1 MRSTEYFDDLT
12 FRVKVALFPFKHF
25 DHDLVA
31 HFRYG
36 FETRIFWIGHE
47 DVMNDARIVRD
58 YIAGMF
64 SLFEGARDGDTGAL
78 EYTDNTDVGF
88 LVGPIFGALLTAFA
102 SEGTALVIDFAG
114 QHGIAVH

>member
-1 MRSTEYFDDLT
+1 
-12 FRVKVALFPFKHF
+12 
-25 DHDLVA
+25 
-31 HFRYG
+31 
-36 FETRIFWIGHE
+36 
-47 DVMNDARIVRD
+47 MNDARIVRD

-102 SEGTALVIDFAG
+102 SEGTTLIFDFAG